1 MKKVIACMLSMM
13 LFLGSYTSV
22 SAAQPSQLEK
32 TTVQSS
38 TTASTKVDQTKFT
51 TVHPDD
57 VLINGVSASIIKHS
71 ISAHRENDGSVT
83 LTIKETMHTVRGYYE
98 HLATDA
104 SGENFIPSKNTA
116 YYTHSEGVHSITL
129 SADSVSS
136 DGYVY
141 LRFAITP
148 AGGDAVICQQDYK
161 IPVDYNNYSTANH
174 GDYLSLNERGLY
186 APCISAQ
193 VAFFTANAKKLSD
206 NSVEVII
213 NIESSNTNLW
223 FRHLA
228 TSKDGDIFIPQKDL
242 WYHISSDPIS
252 NQAYRL
258 VLPEN
263 NVSSDGYVYLETVFE
278 LSIGMT
284 HAGSIKL
291 AIEN

>member
-83 LTIKETMHTVRGYYE
+83 LTINETMHTVRGYYE

-136 DGYVY
+136 DG
-141 LRFAITP
+141 
-148 AGGDAVICQQDYK
+148 
-161 IPVDYNNYSTANH
+161 
-174 GDYLSLNERGLY
+174 
-186 APCISAQ
+186 
-193 VAFFTANAKKLSD
+193 
-206 NSVEVII
+206 
-213 NIESSNTNLW
+213 
-223 FRHLA
+223 
-228 TSKDGDIFIPQKDL
+228 
-242 WYHISSDPIS
+242 
-252 NQAYRL
+252 
-258 VLPEN
+258 
-263 NVSSDGYVYLETVFE
+263 
-278 LSIGMT
+278 
-284 HAGSIKL
+284 
-291 AIEN
+291 